1 MTPAMHNHRIRDL
14 YEEVIQSF
22 LAVSDAHRGPL
33 HPVHLG
39 ARTAEQLDL
48 QLHNHLKEET
58 P

>member
-1 MTPAMHNHRIRDL
+1 MHNRQIRDL

-22 LAVSDAHRGPL
+22 LTVTDAHRTPL

-39 ARTAEQLDL
+39 ARTAEVLDL
-48 QLHNHLKEET
+48 ELHNHLKEES